1 MPSVH
6 VHDLDRAR
14 SGARKEVAAVPG
26 RACAVGDAVQL
37 YVAPLVR
44 ADMHPSHG
52 VEAHARKGHHRREV
66 LGEGLGRRSVQ
77 PALRRGV
84 DPPAAGEQHR
94 VQRIEARHG
103 GHGDEEVAAQE
114 PHGILHRSLLVSG
127 IGVAE
132 PGLEAVMGPELGEEL
147 GLRHPAEEHPP
158 RLGGIVEHDEARHA
172 PCHLEYL
179 GEPLAEALCL
189 LAHHRDAEA
198 DVRMRER
205 RDEELQLEPLACD
218 GGGEGAIVGLHGA
231 RRPVE
236 LEEAVAWG
244 LLLRELP
251 FPHKAAHRRI
261 GSRVALLGD
270 EPVEDL
276 LRAVALL
283 PGDGAVVHEYAD
295 DKIGVPV
302 DCRPLPPFRHR
313 RLRGEVLHPRILVH
327 AVAAHAEGLR
337 YLGRPGSVGIHPSDT
352 LLYVRGHGHL
362 SFPPSGGTFVAVLPA
377 RKELWG
383 MAVPSGSCAERCHV
397 P

>member
-1 MPSVH
+1 
-6 VHDLDRAR
+6 
-14 SGARKEVAAVPG
+14 
-26 RACAVGDAVQL
+26 
-37 YVAPLVR
+37 
-44 ADMHPSHG
+44 
-52 VEAHARKGHHRREV
+52 
-66 LGEGLGRRSVQ
+66 
-77 PALRRGV
+77 
-84 DPPAAGEQHR
+84 
-94 VQRIEARHG
+94 
-103 GHGDEEVAAQE
+103 
-114 PHGILHRSLLVSG
+114 
-127 IGVAE
+127 
-132 PGLEAVMGPELGEEL
+132 
-147 GLRHPAEEHPP
+147 
-158 RLGGIVEHDEARHA
+158 
-172 PCHLEYL
+172 
-179 GEPLAEALCL
+179 
-189 LAHHRDAEA
+189 
-198 DVRMRER
+198 MRER

-236 LEEAVAWG
+236 LEEAAAWG

-270 EPVEDL
+270 EPAGDL

-283 PGDGAVVHEYAD
+283 PGDGAVVHEHAD

-327 AVAAHAEGLR
+327 AAAAHAKGLR

-383 MAVPSGSCAERCHV
+383 HGRDLWLMCGEMPCPVNGMCRNRSSGRSIPGDITVHFLLKENTRDVPSLPCPCRHERRGHG
-397 P
+397 